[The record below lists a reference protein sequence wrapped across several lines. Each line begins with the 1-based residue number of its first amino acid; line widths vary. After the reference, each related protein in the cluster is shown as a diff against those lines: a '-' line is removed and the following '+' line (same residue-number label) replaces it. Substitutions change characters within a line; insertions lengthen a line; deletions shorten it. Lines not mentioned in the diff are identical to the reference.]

1 MKIQELTCC
10 DLCSFTSV
18 PVCFMAC
25 DTVVLGAWP
34 VSTLEEGRSGFVC
47 AFPSGRAGGSY
58 SQMSLSLLMSRAQ
71 PIDEEKGAGGSES
84 ICVLCCSQPVHNQ
97 STGPRGPYYERKM
110 PSAIAIRLLLP
121 LFYSLVYFSD
131 FLRRI
136 SSPRARFYVSLC
148 PFVLVHV
155 GCVFGPVGNR
165 SPCCGWL
172 QRCAG

>member
-10 DLCSFTSV
+10 DLCSFISV
-18 PVCFMAC
+18 TVCFMAY
-25 DTVVLGAWP
+25 DTVVLGAWSA
-34 VSTLEEGRSGFVC
+34 STLAEWCSGFVC
-47 AFPSGRAGGSY
+47 AFPLGQAGGCY
-58 SQMSLSLLMSRAQ
+58 SQVPLSLMLIRAQ
-71 PIDEEKGAGGSES
+71 PTDEEKSADVSEF
-84 ICVLCCSQPVHNQ
+84 ICVLYCSRPVHKQ

-110 PSAIAIRLLLP
+110 PSAIAIRLLFP

-131 FLRRI
+131 FLRWI
-136 SSPRARFYVSLC
+136 ISPRARFYVSLC
-148 PFVLVHV
+148 PFVLIHV